1 MCDLSFGKRF
11 GASNGSPNSC
21 IHFASYRRNPVALSP
36 VREDVKSGQL
46 GDHSRIAIMLH
57 VAGYR
62 MHIRPSRTIEAG
74 IATTP
79 QCMSLL
85 VCLQP
90 RA

>member
-21 IHFASYRRNPVALSP
+21 IHFASYMALSP

-46 GDHSRIAIMLH
+46 GDHSRTAIMLH

-74 IATTP
+74 VATTP

>member
-11 GASNGSPNSC
+11 GDSSGLPNSC
-21 IHFASYRRNPVALSP
+21 IHFASYRRNPMALCP
-36 VREDVKSGQL
+36 VREGVKSDQL
-46 GDHSRIAIMLH
+46 GDHSRTAIMLS

-74 IATTP
+74 VAATP
-79 QCMSLL
+79 QRMSLL